1 MKRLTGLLTLL
12 VVLGVMLAACGGG
25 AAPTEPTEEPTEAME
40 ATPED
45 EMMEEATPEDEM
57 MEEATPEDEMM
68 EEATPEDE
76 AEAVTDPMEDPLGVV
91 ELGENDPF
99 TLGYLLVTSG
109 PNASLGID
117 EQRGIELAIT
127 DYGEEFMG
135 RPVELVGEDS
145 LCSPEGGQAGAT
157 RLVTNQ
163 QIVGIVGATC
173 SSAGRVAAP
182 IVTDAGMTMISPSN
196 TAPDLTDPASHEEG
210 FLRTAHNDTVQGNI
224 AADYAYNTLGV
235 TSAATIHDG
244 SIYAE
249 QLANVFAESF
259 QEMGGEIV
267 AQEAVNAGDT
277 DMRPVLTSIASQEP
291 DLIYYPIF
299 IAEGGFITSQAQE
312 ISGLEDVVLMG
323 ADGLYSPDF
332 IDAAGDAAV
341 GMYLS
346 SPDFSAFGSAYQ
358 DFVQAYQEAYGEEPL
373 SVYHAHAYDAA
384 MMILNAAEQVALE
397 QDDGTLVIPRTA
409 FREALYATDGLQG
422 LTGTLSCGE
431 NGDCADPSIAVYEV
445 VSSDSGEWP
454 NGVVSKVYPE
464 TASE

>member
-1 MKRLTGLLTLL
+1 MKRRTGLLTLL

-25 AAPTEPTEEPTEAME
+25 AAPPEPTEEPAEAVE
-40 ATPED
+40 ATPEE
-45 EMMEEATPEDEM
+45 EMMEEEAAPEEEM
-57 MEEATPEDEMM
+57 TEEEAAPEEEMT
-68 EEATPEDE
+68 EEEG
-76 AEAVTDPMEDPLGVV
+76 AVTDPMEDPLGVV
-91 ELGENDPF
+91 ELGADDPF

-117 EQRGIELAIT
+117 EQRGIELAIM

-135 RPVELVGEDS
+135 RPIELVGEDS

-157 RLVTNQ
+157 RLVTNEQ
-163 QIVGIVGATC
+163 LVGIIGPTC

-182 IVTDAGMTMISPSN
+182 IVTEAGMTMISPSN
-196 TAPDLTDPASHEEG
+196 TAPDLTDPASHEDG

-224 AADYAYNTLGV
+224 AADYAYNTVGV

-259 QEMGGEIV
+259 QELGGEIV

-277 DMRPVLTSIASQEP
+277 DMRPVLTSIVSQEP

-299 IAEGGFITSQAQE
+299 ISEGGFITSQAQE
-312 ISGLEDVVLMG
+312 ISGLEEVVLMG

-384 MMILNAAEQVALE
+384 MMIFNAAEQVAVE
-397 QDDGTLVIPRTA
+397 QDDGTLLIPRQA
-409 FREALYATDGLQG
+409 LRDALYATDGLQG
-422 LTGTLSCGE
+422 LTGSLTCDE

-445 VSSDSGEWP
+445 VASDTGQWP
-454 NGVVSKVYPE
+454 DGVVNKVYPE
-464 TASE
+464 AAAASE

>member
-25 AAPTEPTEEPTEAME
+25 AAPTEPTEESTEAVE

-57 MEEATPEDEMM
+57 MEEATPEDEMT
-68 EEATPEDE
+68 EEEG
-76 AEAVTDPMEDPLGVV
+76 AVTDPMEDPLGVV

-117 EQRGIELAIT
+117 EQRGIELAIM

-135 RPVELVGEDS
+135 RTIELVGEDS

-157 RLVTNQ
+157 RLVTNEQ
-163 QIVGIVGATC
+163 LVGIIGATC

-182 IVTDAGMTMISPSN
+182 IVTEAGMTMISPSN
-196 TAPDLTDPASHEEG
+196 TAPDLTDPASHEDG
-210 FLRTAHNDTVQGNI
+210 FLRTAHNDTVQGNV

-249 QLANVFAESF
+249 QLANVFAEAF
-259 QEMGGEIV
+259 QELGGEIV

-291 DLIYYPIF
+291 ALIYYPIF

-312 ISGLEDVVLMG
+312 ISGLEEVVLMG

-384 MMILNAAEQVALE
+384 MMIFNAAEQVAVE
-397 QDDGTLVIPRTA
+397 QDDGTLLIPRQA
-409 FREALYATDGLQG
+409 LRDALYATDGLQG
-422 LTGTLSCGE
+422 LTGSLTCDE

-445 VSSDSGEWP
+445 VASDTGQWP
-454 NGVVSKVYPE
+454 DGVVSKVYPE
-464 TASE
+464 AASASE

>member
-1 MKRLTGLLTLL
+1 
-12 VVLGVMLAACGGG
+12 MLAACGGGG
-25 AAPTEPTEEPTEAME
+25 AAPTEPTEEPAEAVE
-40 ATPED
+40 ATPEE
-45 EMMEEATPEDEM
+45 EMMEEEATPEEEM
-57 MEEATPEDEMM
+57 MEEEATPEEEMT
-68 EEATPEDE
+68 EEEG
-76 AEAVTDPMEDPLGVV
+76 AVTDPMEDPLGVV
-91 ELGENDPF
+91 ELGADDPF

-117 EQRGIELAIT
+117 EQRGIELAIM

-135 RPVELVGEDS
+135 RPIELVGEDS

-157 RLVTNQ
+157 RLVTNE
-163 QIVGIVGATC
+163 QIVGIIGATC

-182 IVTDAGMTMISPSN
+182 IVTEAGMTMISPSN
-196 TAPDLTDPASHEEG
+196 TAPDLTDPASHEDG

-224 AADYAYNTLGV
+224 AADYAYNTVGV

-259 QEMGGEIV
+259 QDLGGEIV

-312 ISGLEDVVLMG
+312 ISGLEEVVLMG

-384 MMILNAAEQVALE
+384 MMIFNAAEQVAVE
-397 QDDGTLVIPRTA
+397 QDDGTLLIPRQA
-409 FREALYATDGLQG
+409 LRDALYATDGLQG
-422 LTGTLSCGE
+422 LTGSLTCDE

-445 VSSDSGEWP
+445 VASDTGQWP
-454 NGVVSKVYPE
+454 DGVVNKVYPE
-464 TASE
+464 AAAASE